1 MTKIPQFKAFC
12 DKDFSELERMIFAL
26 YREDSCGEKISR
38 RKIRDTVQELTRHPE
53 KGTVSI
59 FRMGEAVIGYSIVI
73 YYWSNEFGG
82 NIALIDEC
90 YVKPSWRDKG
100 IGTSFIKYVSAAN
113 AASLKRIGAE
123 VTPVNKRALA
133 FYSRQGFSPAR
144 NRYLFKRLVPDKA
157 Q

>member
-26 YREDSCGEKISR
+26 YREDSCGERISR

-100 IGTSFIKYVSAAN
+100 IGTSFIKYVSAAT
-113 AASLKRIGAE
+113 AACLKGIGAE
-123 VTPVNKRALA
+123 ITPLNKRALA
-133 FYSRQGFSPAR
+133 FYSRQGFAPAQ
-144 NRYLFKRLVPDKA
+144 NRWLFKRLMPDKA
-157 Q
+157 E